1 MKQTLTLALIAVAN
15 AMDLNTF
22 KYMKYIS
29 EFNKSPGSVEE
40 FNMRMRNFAE
50 TDVFIEEWNA
60 DLTNTH
66 RVGHNFLSD
75 WTAEEKSKLTQLGK
89 GTTFENPRKDV
100 PLHKVEAN

>member
-1 MKQTLTLALIAVAN
+1 MKQTLILALIAVAN

-40 FNMRMRNFAE
+40 FNMRMRNFVAS
-50 TDVFIEEWNA
+50 DSFIEEWNA

-75 WTAEEKSKLTQLGK
+75 WTAEEKS
-89 GTTFENPRKDV
+89 
-100 PLHKVEAN
+100 